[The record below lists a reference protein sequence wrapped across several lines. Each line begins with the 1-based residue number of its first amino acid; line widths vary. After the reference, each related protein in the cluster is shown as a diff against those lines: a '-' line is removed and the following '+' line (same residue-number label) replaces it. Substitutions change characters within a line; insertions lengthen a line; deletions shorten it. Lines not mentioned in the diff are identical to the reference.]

1 MVYNILKTM
10 VDPKTGKTTHV
21 LLNDGLSQISEYKN
35 IKKAMKMA
43 QVLNEN
49 SDSGWIYEVRGEGR
63 IIMMKETQEKEK
75 TDPDRS
81 VRIGIERT
89 Y

>member
-21 LLNDGLSQISEYKN
+21 LLNDGLSQILEYKN

-63 IIMMKETQEKEK
+63 IIKQKNNK
-75 TDPDRS
+75 K
-81 VRIGIERT
+81 
-89 Y
+89 